1 MPLWLRWQRLA
12 GIKGYN
18 VMNKEHLANVAALAE
33 NAIIYIEGLPAMGKS
48 ESMRILACVSEEN
61 YFLAE
66 GEDTMEQYQI
76 EYADVDLEND
86 TFYRLQKMDN
96 ESPLLYNQ
104 GY

>member
-1 MPLWLRWQRLA
+1 MAVLPSINSVVDGRS
-12 GIKGYN
+12 I
-18 VMNKEHLANVAALAE
+18 MSKEHLANVAALAE
-33 NAIIYIEGLPAMGKS
+33 NAIIYIQYDKDQDL
-48 ESMRILACVSEEN
+48 ESMRIITSMTEEN

-66 GEDTMEQYQI
+66 GEESGEQYQVD
-76 EYADVDLEND
+76 YADVDLEND

>member
-1 MPLWLRWQRLA
+1 
-12 GIKGYN
+12 
-18 VMNKEHLANVAALAE
+18 
-33 NAIIYIEGLPAMGKS
+33 
-48 ESMRILACVSEEN
+48 MRIITSMSEEN

-66 GEDTMEQYQI
+66 GEESGEQYQVD
-76 EYADVDLEND
+76 YADVDLEND

>member
-1 MPLWLRWQRLA
+1 
-12 GIKGYN
+12 
-18 VMNKEHLANVAALAE
+18 MNKEQLAKVQALAE
-33 NAIIYIEGLPAMGKS
+33 NAIIYIQEDGEG
-48 ESMRILACVSEEN
+48 MRILACVSEEN
-61 YFLAE
+61 HFLAE

>member
-1 MPLWLRWQRLA
+1 MAVLPSINSVVDGRS
-12 GIKGYN
+12 I
-18 VMNKEHLANVAALAE
+18 MSKEHLADVAALAE
-33 NAIIYIEGLPAMGKS
+33 NAIIYIQYDKDQDL
-48 ESMRILACVSEEN
+48 ESMRIITSMSEEN

-66 GEDTMEQYQI
+66 GEESGEQYQI

>member
-1 MPLWLRWQRLA
+1 MS
-12 GIKGYN
+12 
-18 VMNKEHLANVAALAE
+18 KEHLADVAALAE
-33 NAIIYIEGLPAMGKS
+33 NAIIYIQHLPVLDS
-48 ESMRILACVSEEN
+48 YESMRIITSMSEEN

-66 GEDTMEQYQI
+66 GEESGEQYQI

>member
-1 MPLWLRWQRLA
+1 MDGEYAEFLHRA
-12 GIKGYN
+12 GQGG
-18 VMNKEHLANVAALAE
+18 VPMSKEHLADVAALAE
-33 NAIIYIEGLPAMGKS
+33 NAIIYIQYDKDEDL
-48 ESMRILACVSEEN
+48 ESMRIITSMSEEN

-66 GEDTMEQYQI
+66 GEESGEQYQI

>member
-1 MPLWLRWQRLA
+1 MAILPSINSVVDGRS
-12 GIKGYN
+12 I
-18 VMNKEHLANVAALAE
+18 MSKEHLANVAALAE
-33 NAIIYIEGLPAMGKS
+33 NAIIYIQYDKDEDL
-48 ESMRILACVSEEN
+48 ESMRIITSMSEEN

-66 GEDTMEQYQI
+66 GEESGEQYQI

>member
-1 MPLWLRWQRLA
+1 MS
-12 GIKGYN
+12 
-18 VMNKEHLANVAALAE
+18 KEHLANVAALAE
-33 NAIIYIEGLPAMGKS
+33 NAIIYVQNSGLDS
-48 ESMRILACVSEEN
+48 YESMRIITSMTEEN

-66 GEDTMEQYQI
+66 GEESGEQYQI

>member
-1 MPLWLRWQRLA
+1 
-12 GIKGYN
+12 
-18 VMNKEHLANVAALAE
+18 MNKEQLANVAAMAE
-33 NAIIYIEGLPAMGKS
+33 NAIIYIQYDKDEDL
-48 ESMRILACVSEEN
+48 ESMRIITSMTEEN

-66 GEDTMEQYQI
+66 GEESGEQYQI

-86 TFYRLQKMDN
+86 IFYRLQRMDN